1 MARWQSM
8 RLLGKAG
15 DPAAFRGILSCS
27 GTVQQTSLPACVGL
41 FPSAS
46 PSRMLLS
53 TNRCSS
59 RESIIPTAAVSLSP
73 H

>member
-8 RLLGKAG
+8 HLLGKAG

-27 GTVQQTSLPACVGL
+27 GAVQQTSLPACVGL

-53 TNRCSS
+53 TNRRSS
-59 RESIIPTAAVSLSP
+59 RESIIPTAAVSLAP

>member
-15 DPAAFRGILSCS
+15 DPAAFRGILSCL
-27 GTVQQTSLPACVGL
+27 GAVRQTSLPACVGL

-46 PSRMLLS
+46 PSRMLLFTS
-53 TNRCSS
+53 HHNSK
-59 RESIIPTAAVSLSP
+59 ESIIPTAAVSLSP

>member
-27 GTVQQTSLPACVGL
+27 GAVQQTPLHACAGL

-46 PSRMLLS
+46 PSRTLLFTS
-53 TNRCSS
+53 HHNSK
-59 RESIIPTAAVSLSP
+59 ESIIPTATVSLFP